1 MGKRENIRV
10 MSVDDHELMRRGI
23 RFSLLSVED
32 LELVAEAHS
41 GEEALRLCD
50 EVGPD
55 VVLMDMYL
63 TGSMDGIATTRA
75 IRERCPQVQVLAL
88 SSFFEKGLVQG
99 AMQAGAIGYLVKG
112 VSGAELAEAIRAAY
126 AGRPTLTSEAV
137 EVLIEPTR
145 PQPRLDH
152 DLTKR
157 ELEVLTLLVEGLS
170 NAEIADRMYLSVA
183 AIKYHVSNILSK
195 LGASNRT
202 EAAIMALEF
211 NLVIKQQRDED

>member
-1 MGKRENIRV
+1 MDKRENIRV

-32 LELVAEAHS
+32 IELVAEAHS
-41 GEEALRLCD
+41 GEEALSLCD

-88 SSFFEKGLVQG
+88 SSFFEKGLVRG

-112 VSGAELAEAIRAAY
+112 VSGAELADAIRAAY

-145 PQPRLDH
+145 PKSRLGN
-152 DLTKR
+152 DLTER
-157 ELEVLTLLVEGLS
+157 ELEVLALLVEGLS
-170 NAEIADRMYLSVA
+170 NAEIADRLYLSVA

-202 EAAIMALEF
+202 EAATMALEF

>member
-10 MSVDDHELMRRGI
+10 LSVDDHELMRRGI

-32 LELVAEAHS
+32 IELVAEAQS
-41 GEEALRLCD
+41 GEEALSLCD
-50 EVGPD
+50 EVRPD

-63 TGSMDGIATTRA
+63 TGSMDGIATTRS

-112 VSGAELAEAIRAAY
+112 VSGAELADAIRAAY

-145 PQPRLDH
+145 PKSRLGN
-152 DLTKR
+152 DLTER
-157 ELEVLTLLVEGLS
+157 ELEVLALLVEGLS
-170 NAEIADRMYLSVA
+170 NAEIADRLYLSVA
-183 AIKYHVSNILSK
+183 A
-195 LGASNRT
+195 
-202 EAAIMALEF
+202 
-211 NLVIKQQRDED
+211 